1 VEVYLNG
8 VEVAR
13 EPDWTSGYVELPL
26 TTETV
31 TALHSGRNLLAVH
44 CHQNS
49 GGQYVDA
56 ELIE

>member
-1 VEVYLNG
+1 
-8 VEVAR
+8 VAR

-26 TTETV
+26 TTEAV

-56 ELIE
+56 GLVEYVDVKE